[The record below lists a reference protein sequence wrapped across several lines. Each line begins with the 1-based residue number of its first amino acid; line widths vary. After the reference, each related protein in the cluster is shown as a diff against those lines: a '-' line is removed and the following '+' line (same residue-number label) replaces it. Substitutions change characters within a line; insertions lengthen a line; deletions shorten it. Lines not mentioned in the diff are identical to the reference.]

1 MQNQHTLLCL
11 AAQTTTQWVTLDQKS
26 FQVTHS
32 MLETNKKNV
41 KKTLQECQSENYKS
55 AAPSDESSEAITV
68 ANQMHR
74 TTLLH
79 YLNTE

>member
-1 MQNQHTLLCL
+1 MSSSSNY
-11 AAQTTTQWVTLDQKS
+11 D
-26 FQVTHS
+26 S
-32 MLETNKKNV
+32 MGNSGSKIISSDSLNVGNEQKNV